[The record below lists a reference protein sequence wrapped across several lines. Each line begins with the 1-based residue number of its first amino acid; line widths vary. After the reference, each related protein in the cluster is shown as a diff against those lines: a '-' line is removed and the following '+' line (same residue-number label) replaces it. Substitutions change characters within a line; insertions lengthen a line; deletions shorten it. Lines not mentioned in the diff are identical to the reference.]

1 MTVSSKKIIN
11 KMIDELQRAK
21 AVDGDLSRMKIHLEK
36 VQVLSE
42 LLLDEAVP
50 ASITQK
56 LQQQVTEKPQVEMNP
71 MKEVST
77 NSNIVEDE
85 GDSIFDF

>member
-50 ASITQK
+50 ASMAQE